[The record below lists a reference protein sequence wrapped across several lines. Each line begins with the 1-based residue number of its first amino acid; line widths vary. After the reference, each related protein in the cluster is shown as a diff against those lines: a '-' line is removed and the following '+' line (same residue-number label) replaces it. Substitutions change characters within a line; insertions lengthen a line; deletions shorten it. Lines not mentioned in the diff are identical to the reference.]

1 MNLLEEYRDKMK
13 NKKDKADNTIK
24 NTLCDLKHFYTYFKL
39 DKDCSR
45 EDILNLKED
54 DFEQYVIHLKEKYK
68 STSANRHKSSLV
80 GFLGFVGHP
89 QALFVQ
95 QELKITL
102 HTAEKGCPTDR
113 QADKFLEDI
122 LATGSPIQKTM
133 AMIIRRTGVR
143 ISELGSLRLSNI
155 DYINRRIK
163 IEHTKNKKDRLLS
176 VGDDVLEMIQ
186 WYIDEHRLTPY
197 LGDNSGSD
205 YLFISRKGGKFD
217 QISKQLDNYFK
228 KHGFTNH
235 PIRHTVTNHLYK
247 ASKHNI
253 KLVAQFMGNSPE
265 TLNRSYIHVDTE
277 EYDGIRDLW

>member
-1 MNLLEEYRDKMK
+1 MNLLEEYKDKMK
-13 NKKDKADNTIK
+13 NKKDKSDNTIS
-24 NTLCDLKHFYTYFKL
+24 NTLCDLRHFYTYFEL
-39 DKDCSR
+39 DKDCMK

-89 QALFVQ
+89 HALFVQ

-102 HTAEKGCPTDR
+102 HTAERSCPTEKQVDI
-113 QADKFLEDI
+113 FLEDV

-143 ISELGSLRLSNI
+143 ISELGSLRISNI
-155 DYINRRIK
+155 DFRNKGIK
-163 IEHTKNKKDRLLS
+163 LEGTKNKKDRFCPINY
-176 VGDDVLEMIQ
+176 DVLEMIQ
-186 WYIDEHRLTPY
+186 WYIDEHRIEPY
-197 LGDNSGSD
+197 LRED
-205 YLFISRKGGKFD
+205 YLFISKKGSKFD
-217 QISKQLDNYFK
+217 QISKKLDDYFK

-235 PIRHTVTNHLYK
+235 QIRHMVTNYLYK
-247 ASKHNI
+247 KTGHNI
-253 KLVAQFMGNSPE
+253 KLVAKFMGNSPE